1 MATAYQQAS
10 AKQWARREHINQLA
24 LTQAVAEARAN
35 DIQEK
40 RRLIEEAAE
49 ANKEAF
55 IEQM

>member
-10 AKQWARREHINQLA
+10 AKQWARREHINQ